1 MKDTNTINNCIH
13 PKIRLR
19 FDTQEKFFGPGVCE
33 LLELIDETG
42 SVQKACARMELS
54 YSKGSKMLKKL
65 DQVIG
70 ISIVERWTGG
80 AGGGGAR
87 LTEAGKKLVKTYRK
101 METEVQKAAEDA
113 NNAALS
119 AAQSAEDNRN
129 TALHTLEKEQET
141 TEKQNALDRA
151 AAAVTAS
158 DAETLQAELDA
169 LLAVQQA
176 GGTLTAPSDGT
187 LVSLDLVVG
196 QPSPAV
202 GGQLAA
208 DADFT
213 AEIPLEESQANLV
226 SVGTVLHL
234 SQSRASCDAAVQ
246 SLSAPDENGTVTAK
260 CTLSKGAWCAGAANA
275 SATVQGE
282 KRPCVLPAS
291 AVHKDNTG
299 CYVLAIEQKATILG
313 QQNIVVSLPVTVVET
328 GDTTAAVSG
337 ALDAD
342 TQVIVSSTR
351 AVQAGDRVKIH
362 DAS

>member
-119 AAQSAEDNRN
+119 AAQSAFYKYYGEDFRN
-129 TALHTLEKEQET
+129 AITINSSITEESVISLEKAIIDIQT
-141 TEKQNALDRA
+141 
-151 AAAVTAS
+151 
-158 DAETLQAELDA
+158 
-169 LLAVQQA
+169 
-176 GGTLTAPSDGT
+176 GGTTDE
-187 LVSLDLVVG
+187 
-196 QPSPAV
+196 
-202 GGQLAA
+202 A
-208 DADFT
+208 D
-213 AEIPLEESQANLV
+213 
-226 SVGTVLHL
+226 
-234 SQSRASCDAAVQ
+234 
-246 SLSAPDENGTVTAK
+246 
-260 CTLSKGAWCAGAANA
+260 
-275 SATVQGE
+275 
-282 KRPCVLPAS
+282 
-291 AVHKDNTG
+291 
-299 CYVLAIEQKATILG
+299 
-313 QQNIVVSLPVTVVET
+313 
-328 GDTTAAVSG
+328 
-337 ALDAD
+337 
-342 TQVIVSSTR
+342 
-351 AVQAGDRVKIH
+351 
-362 DAS
+362 